1 MLKLFWYRK
10 RKYVANK
17 LKDLIDKEMFQITP
31 DDEDYPWLSFDELK
45 RFNPDIW
52 LLWEEIEM
60 NEFNTIRTVSSL
72 RLYKKECDKFFK
84 TYLPDIQTEWY
95 DGELFITNKS
105 IHTIVKEL
113 NNYHKK
119 QQHYEEPSLTIP
131 QKAPFVVTDPRNDYF
146 VTTPEIIEK
155 GSTIMLNTLDYKV
168 DSVQGIGPTNHDTYG
183 IYHDETHKRDIL
195 WVIDGATPL
204 NPEPYP
210 KALHRLV
217 HLFSSHITDA
227 LDATIP
233 KKLPLKDICKIA
245 IEHTKNQILKECP
258 SYHIDVPHPEDKTF
272 TDWLQSHGTFSIVIA
287 DVSTQKGVINE
298 VLQLGDCGILVDGW
312 YHTDRRVHRFRP
324 LIDHKTSKLEAYKI
338 VRNKANQPGGYAIGD
353 LTGVGFDDALIE
365 YTLPFATGFTLMSDG
380 FYDIWNR
387 YGNIPV
393 SIQELAYK
401 QEHLIPRDDA
411 TYITHNCDKE
421 GE

>member
-1 MLKLFWYRK
+1 MELFWFQRRRRFVNMLKEAIDLEMD
-10 RKYVANK
+10 K
-17 LKDLIDKEMFQITP
+17 LKP
-31 DDEDYPWLSFDELK
+31 SDEDYPWLPFNQIRHTNPFIWSLWSDIESQEFELT
-45 RFNPDIW
+45 DI
-52 LLWEEIEM
+52 LDCRRY
-60 NEFNTIRTVSSL
+60 NQ
-72 RLYKKECDKFFK
+72 KCAKFFK
-84 TYLPDIQTEWY
+84 TYLPDITVEY
-95 DGELFITNKS
+95 YEGELYITNKS
-105 IHTIVKEL
+105 IRTVIKEL
-113 NNYHKK
+113 KETNN
-119 QQHYEEPSLTIP
+119 QPPVII
-131 QKAPFVVTDPRNDYF
+131 TDPRGDCF
-146 VTTPEIIEK
+146 VATPEIIAK
-155 GSTIMLNTLDYKV
+155 GSSIMSINTLDYKA
-168 DSVQGIGPTNHDTYG
+168 DSVQGTGSTNHDTYG
-183 IYHDETHKRDIL
+183 IYHDEVHQRDIL

-204 NPEPYP
+204 TKEPYE

-217 HLFSSHITDA
+217 HLFSGHITDA

-245 IEHTKNQILKECP
+245 IEHTKNQILKECL

-287 DVSTQKGVINE
+287 DVNVRDNVINE

-312 YHTDRRVHRFRP
+312 YHTDRRVHRFRQ
-324 LIDHKTSKLEAYKI
+324 LIDHKTDKMEGYKI

-353 LTGVGFDDALIE
+353 LTGVGFDDVIID
-365 YTLPFATGFTLMSDG
+365 YKLPFATGFTLMSDG

-393 SIQELAYK
+393 SIQELAYM
-401 QEHLIPRDDA
+401 QENLIKRDDA

>member
-1 MLKLFWYRK
+1 MLELFWFQR
-10 RKYVANK
+10 RKYFISM
-17 LKDLIDKEMFQITP
+17 LREIIDEKISQLTP
-31 DDEDYPWLSFDELK
+31 SDDDYPWLSFNEL
-45 RFNPDIW
+45 RNMNSRVSFMWD
-52 LLWEEIEM
+52 EIEIK
-60 NEFNTIRTVSSL
+60 EFNIHLTTSKQRYNL
-72 RLYKKECDKFFK
+72 DCQKFFK
-84 TYLPDIQTEWY
+84 TYLPEITTELY
-95 DGELFITNKS
+95 DGELYITNKS
-105 IHTIVKEL
+105 IRTLVKEITT
-113 NNYHKK
+113 YHTK
-119 QQHYEEPSLTIP
+119 QYEEPSLTIP
-131 QKAPFVVTDPRNDYF
+131 RKAPFVVTDPRGDYF
-146 VTTPEIIEK
+146 VTTSEIIEK
-155 GSTIMLNTLDYKV
+155 GSTIMLNTLDYKA
-168 DSVQGIGPTNHDTYG
+168 DSVQGTGPTNHDTYG
-183 IYHDETHKRDIL
+183 IYHDETHQRDIL

-204 NPEPYP
+204 EQEPYP

-217 HLFSSHITDA
+217 HLFSKHISDT

-298 VLQLGDCGILVDGW
+298 VLQLGDCGILIDGW

-324 LIDHKTSKLEAYKI
+324 LIDHRHDKLVAYKL
-338 VRNKANQPGGYAIGD
+338 VRSKANQPGGYAIGD
-353 LTGVGFDDALIE
+353 LTGVGFDDAIID

-387 YGNIPV
+387 YGSIPV
-393 SIQELAYK
+393 SIEELAYK
-401 QEHLIPRDDA
+401 EENLIKRDDA

-421 GE
+421 GES

>member
-1 MLKLFWYRK
+1 MELFWFQRRK
-10 RKYVANK
+10 FYVSVLRDIINEK
-17 LKDLIDKEMFQITP
+17 MRELKP
-31 DDEDYPWLSFDELK
+31 SDEDYPWLSFNSLRNANSRVSFMWDDVELK
-45 RFNPDIW
+45 
-52 LLWEEIEM
+52 
-60 NEFNTIRTVSSL
+60 EFHIQLTTNKQRYN
-72 RLYKKECDKFFK
+72 RQCEKFFK
-84 TYLPDIQTEWY
+84 TYLPEITTELY
-95 DGELFITNKS
+95 DGELYITNKS
-105 IHTIVKEL
+105 IRTLVRELTTYHTE
-113 NNYHKK
+113 
-119 QQHYEEPSLTIP
+119 HYVEPTFTVP
-131 QKAPFVVTDPRNDYF
+131 QTTSMVITDPIGNLF
-146 VTTPEIIEK
+146 VGNPEIIAK
-155 GSTIMLNTLDYKV
+155 GSTIMLNTLDYKA
-168 DSVQGIGPTNHDTYG
+168 DSIQGTGSTNHDTYG
-183 IYHDETHKRDIL
+183 IYHDETHQRDIL

-204 NPEPYP
+204 NPEPYT

-245 IEHTKNQILKECP
+245 IERTKNQILKECP

-401 QEHLIPRDDA
+401 QEHLVPRDDA

>member
-1 MLKLFWYRK
+1 MQLFWFQR
-10 RKYVANK
+10 RKYFVSMLRDIINEK
-17 LKDLIDKEMFQITP
+17 MRELKP
-31 DDEDYPWLSFDELK
+31 SDDDYPWLSF
-45 RFNPDIW
+45 
-52 LLWEEIEM
+52 
-60 NEFNTIRTVSSL
+60 TSL
-72 RLYKKECDKFFK
+72 RYANARVASLWDIIEFKEFHLQFRMMNKRYYNRECENFFK
-84 TYLPDIQTEWY
+84 TYLPEITTEIY
-95 DGELFITNKS
+95 DGELYITNKS
-105 IHTIVKEL
+105 IPTIIREITKYHTK
-113 NNYHKK
+113 
-119 QQHYEEPSLTIP
+119 HYEEPNVKIP
-131 QKAPFVVTDPRNDYF
+131 QTSPVVLTDPRGDCF
-146 VTTPEIIEK
+146 VATPETISK
-155 GSTIMLNTLDYKV
+155 GSVIMLNTLDYKA
-168 DSVQGIGPTNHDTYG
+168 DSVQGTGSTNHDTYG
-183 IYHDETHKRDIL
+183 IYHDEVHQRDIL

-204 NPEPYP
+204 TKEPYD

-217 HLFSSHITDA
+217 HLFSGHISDA

-245 IEHTKNQILKECP
+245 IEHTKNQILKECQ

-287 DVSTQKGVINE
+287 DVNVRDNVINE
-298 VLQLGDCGILVDGW
+298 VLQLGDCGILIDGW
-312 YHTDRRVHRFRP
+312 YHTDRRVHRFRQ
-324 LIDHKTSKLEAYKI
+324 LIDHKTDRMEGYKI

-353 LTGVGFDDALIE
+353 LTGVGFDDAIID
-365 YTLPFATGFTLMSDG
+365 YKLPFATGFTLMSDG

-401 QEHLIPRDDA
+401 QEQFVPRDDA

>member
-1 MLKLFWYRK
+1 MQLFWFQT
-10 RKYVANK
+10 RKYYVAMLRDIINEK
-17 LKDLIDKEMFQITP
+17 IRQLKP
-31 DDEDYPWLSFDELK
+31 SDDDYPWLSFDELRK
-45 RFNPDIW
+45 TNPY
-52 LLWEEIEM
+52 
-60 NEFNTIRTVSSL
+60 VSSIWEIIDL
-72 RLYKKECDKFFK
+72 KEFASSSLVNGKWYRREIDKFFK
-84 TYLPDIQTEWY
+84 NYLPDVTTEWY
-95 DGELFITNKS
+95 DGELYITTKS
-105 IHTIVKEL
+105 VNTIVKEMTD
-113 NNYHKK
+113 YHTK
-119 QQHYEEPSLTIP
+119 QQYAEPNLPELNTPPVII
-131 QKAPFVVTDPRNDYF
+131 TDPRGDYF
-146 VTTPEIIEK
+146 VGTPETIAK
-155 GSTIMLNTLDYKV
+155 GSTIMLNTLDYKA
-168 DSVQGIGPTNHDTYG
+168 DSVQGTGHTNHDTYG
-183 IYHDETHKRDIL
+183 IYHDETHQRDIL

-204 NPEPYP
+204 EQEPYP

-287 DVSTQKGVINE
+287 DVSTQKGIINE

-324 LIDHKTSKLEAYKI
+324 LIDHRHDKLVAYKL
-338 VRNKANQPGGYAIGD
+338 VRSKANQPGGYAIGD
-353 LTGVGFDDALIE
+353 LTGVGFDDAIIDH
-365 YTLPFATGFTLMSDG
+365 TIPFATGFTLMSDG

-387 YGNIPV
+387 YGSVPV
-393 SIQELAYK
+393 SIEELAYK
-401 QEHLIPRDDA
+401 QENLIKRDDA

>member
-1 MLKLFWYRK
+1 MLELFWFQR
-10 RKYVANK
+10 RKYFISM
-17 LKDLIDKEMFQITP
+17 LREIIDEKISQLTP
-31 DDEDYPWLSFDELK
+31 SDDDYPWLSFNEL
-45 RFNPDIW
+45 RNMNSRVSFMWD
-52 LLWEEIEM
+52 EIEIK
-60 NEFNTIRTVSSL
+60 EFNIHLTTSRQ
-72 RLYKKECDKFFK
+72 RYNRDCQKFFK
-84 TYLPDIQTEWY
+84 KYLPEITTELY
-95 DGELFITNKS
+95 DGELYITNKS
-105 IHTIVKEL
+105 IRTLVKEITK
-113 NNYHKK
+113 YHTK
-119 QQHYEEPSLTIP
+119 HYEEPSLTIP
-131 QKAPFVVTDPRNDYF
+131 RKAPFVVTDPRGDYF
-146 VTTPEIIEK
+146 VGTPETIAK
-155 GSTIMLNTLDYKV
+155 GSTIMLNTLDYKA
-168 DSVQGIGPTNHDTYG
+168 DSIQGTGPTNHDTYG
-183 IYHDETHKRDIL
+183 IYHDETHQRDIL

-204 NPEPYP
+204 NPELYP

-245 IEHTKNQILKECP
+245 IEHTKNQILKECQ
-258 SYHIDVPHPEDKTF
+258 SYHIDIPHPEDKTF

-312 YHTDRRVHRFRP
+312 YHTDRRVHRFRQ
-324 LIDHKTSKLEAYKI
+324 LIDHKTDRIEGYKI

-353 LTGVGFDDALIE
+353 LTGVGFDDAIID
-365 YTLPFATGFTLMSDG
+365 YKLPFATGFTLMSDG

-401 QEHLIPRDDA
+401 QEHFVPRDDA
-411 TYITHNCDKE
+411 TYITHNCNKE

>member
-1 MLKLFWYRK
+1 MELFWFQRRK
-10 RKYVANK
+10 FYVSVLRDIINEK
-17 LKDLIDKEMFQITP
+17 MRELKP
-31 DDEDYPWLSFDELK
+31 SDEDYPWLSFNSLRNANSRVSFMWDDVELK
-45 RFNPDIW
+45 
-52 LLWEEIEM
+52 
-60 NEFNTIRTVSSL
+60 EFHIQLTTNKQRYN
-72 RLYKKECDKFFK
+72 RQCEKFFK
-84 TYLPDIQTEWY
+84 TYLPEITTELY
-95 DGELFITNKS
+95 DGELYITNKS
-105 IHTIVKEL
+105 IRTLVRELTTYHTE
-113 NNYHKK
+113 
-119 QQHYEEPSLTIP
+119 HYVEPTFTVP
-131 QKAPFVVTDPRNDYF
+131 QTTSMVITDPIGNLF
-146 VTTPEIIEK
+146 VGNPEIIAK
-155 GSTIMLNTLDYKV
+155 GSTIMLNTLDYKA
-168 DSVQGIGPTNHDTYG
+168 DSIKGTGSTNHDTYG
-183 IYHDETHKRDIL
+183 IYHDETHQRDIL

-245 IEHTKNQILKECP
+245 IERTKNQILKECQ
-258 SYHIDVPHPEDKTF
+258 SYHIDIPHPEDKTF

-287 DVSTQKGVINE
+287 DVNIRDNVINE
-298 VLQLGDCGILVDGW
+298 VLQLGDCGILIDGW
-312 YHTDRRVHRFRP
+312 YHTDRRVHKFRQ
-324 LIDHKTSKLEAYKI
+324 LIDHKTDRIEGYKI

-353 LTGVGFDDALIE
+353 LTGVGFDDAIID

-393 SIQELAYK
+393 SIQEFAYK

>member
-1 MLKLFWYRK
+1 MELFWFQRRK
-10 RKYVANK
+10 FYVSVLRDIINEK
-17 LKDLIDKEMFQITP
+17 MCELKP
-31 DDEDYPWLSFDELK
+31 SDEDYPWLSFNSLRNANSRVSFMWDDVELK
-45 RFNPDIW
+45 
-52 LLWEEIEM
+52 
-60 NEFNTIRTVSSL
+60 EFHIQLTTNKQRYN
-72 RLYKKECDKFFK
+72 RQCEKFFK
-84 TYLPDIQTEWY
+84 TYLPEITTELY
-95 DGELFITNKS
+95 DGELYITNKS
-105 IHTIVKEL
+105 IRTLVRELTTYHTE
-113 NNYHKK
+113 
-119 QQHYEEPSLTIP
+119 HYVEPTFTVP
-131 QKAPFVVTDPRNDYF
+131 QTTSMVITDPIGNLF
-146 VTTPEIIEK
+146 VGNPEIIAK
-155 GSTIMLNTLDYKV
+155 GSTIMLNTLDYKA
-168 DSVQGIGPTNHDTYG
+168 DSIQGTGSTNHDTYG
-183 IYHDETHKRDIL
+183 IYHDETHQRDIL

-245 IEHTKNQILKECP
+245 IERTKNQILKECP
-258 SYHIDVPHPEDKTF
+258 SYHIDVTHPEDKTF
-272 TDWLQSHGTFSIVIA
+272 TDWLQSHGTFSIVIT

-401 QEHLIPRDDA
+401 QEHLIPRDNA

>member
-1 MLKLFWYRK
+1 MLELFWFQR
-10 RKYVANK
+10 RKYFVSMLRDFINEK
-17 LKDLIDKEMFQITP
+17 MSELKP
-31 DDEDYPWLSFDELK
+31 SDDDYPWLSF
-45 RFNPDIW
+45 
-52 LLWEEIEM
+52 
-60 NEFNTIRTVSSL
+60 TSL
-72 RLYKKECDKFFK
+72 RHANSRIASLWDVIEFKEFHLPFKIVMTKRHYNRACEKFFQ
-84 TYLPDIQTEWY
+84 TYLPEITTELY
-95 DGELFITNKS
+95 DGELYITNKS
-105 IHTIVKEL
+105 IRTLVRELTTYHTK
-113 NNYHKK
+113 
-119 QQHYEEPSLTIP
+119 HYEEPNFNVLQTP
-131 QKAPFVVTDPRNDYF
+131 PVVITDPRGDYF
-146 VTTPEIIEK
+146 VGTPEIIAK
-155 GSTIMLNTLDYKV
+155 GSTIMLNTLDYKA
-168 DSVQGIGPTNHDTYG
+168 DSVQGTGSTNHDTYG
-183 IYHDETHKRDIL
+183 IYHDEVHQRDIL

-204 NPEPYP
+204 TKEPYD

-217 HLFSSHITDA
+217 HLFSGHISDA

-245 IEHTKNQILKECP
+245 IEHTKNQILKECQ
-258 SYHIDVPHPEDKTF
+258 SYHIDIPHPEDKTF

-287 DVSTQKGVINE
+287 DVNIRDNVINE
-298 VLQLGDCGILVDGW
+298 VLQLGDCGILIDGW
-312 YHTDRRVHRFRP
+312 YHTDRRVHKFRQ
-324 LIDHKTSKLEAYKI
+324 LIDHKTDRIEGYKI

-353 LTGVGFDDALIE
+353 LTGVGFDDAIID

>member
-1 MLKLFWYRK
+1 MELFWFQRRK
-10 RKYVANK
+10 FYVSMLRDIINEK
-17 LKDLIDKEMFQITP
+17 MRELKP
-31 DDEDYPWLSFDELK
+31 SDEDYPWLSFESL
-45 RFNPDIW
+45 RRSNS
-52 LLWEEIEM
+52 
-60 NEFNTIRTVSSL
+60 RVSSL
-72 RLYKKECDKFFK
+72 WDDIQFKEFHIHLTMMSNRQYNQECVKFFK
-84 TYLPDIQTEWY
+84 TYLPEITTEIY
-95 DGELFITNKS
+95 DGELYITNKS
-105 IHTIVKEL
+105 IRTLVRELTTYHTK
-113 NNYHKK
+113 
-119 QQHYEEPSLTIP
+119 HYEEPNFTVSQTKP
-131 QKAPFVVTDPRNDYF
+131 VVITDPRGDYF
-146 VTTPEIIEK
+146 VGTPEIIAK
-155 GSTIMLNTLDYKV
+155 GSTIMLNTLDYKA
-168 DSVQGIGPTNHDTYG
+168 DSVQGTGSTNHDTYG
-183 IYHDETHKRDIL
+183 IYHDEVHQRDIL

-204 NPEPYP
+204 TKEPYD

-217 HLFSSHITDA
+217 HLFSGHISDA

-245 IEHTKNQILKECP
+245 IEHTKNQILKECQ
-258 SYHIDVPHPEDKTF
+258 SYHIDIPHPEDKTF

-287 DVSTQKGVINE
+287 DVNIRDNVINE

-312 YHTDRRVHRFRP
+312 YHTDRRVHRFRQ
-324 LIDHKTSKLEAYKI
+324 LIDHKTDRIEGYKI

-353 LTGVGFDDALIE
+353 LTGVGFDDAIID

-393 SIQELAYK
+393 SIQKLAYK

>member
-1 MLKLFWYRK
+1 MLELFWFQR
-10 RKYVANK
+10 RKYFVSMLRDFINQK
-17 LKDLIDKEMFQITP
+17 MYELKP
-31 DDEDYPWLSFDELK
+31 SDDDYPWLSF
-45 RFNPDIW
+45 
-52 LLWEEIEM
+52 
-60 NEFNTIRTVSSL
+60 TSL
-72 RLYKKECDKFFK
+72 RQANSRIASLWDVIEFKEFHLSFKSVMTKRHYNRACEKFFQ
-84 TYLPDIQTEWY
+84 TYLPEITTELY
-95 DGELFITNKS
+95 DGELYITNKS
-105 IHTIVKEL
+105 IRTLVRELTTYHTK
-113 NNYHKK
+113 
-119 QQHYEEPSLTIP
+119 HYEEPSLTIP
-131 QKAPFVVTDPRNDYF
+131 RKAPFVVTDPRGDYF

-155 GSTIMLNTLDYKV
+155 GSTIMLNTLDYKA
-168 DSVQGIGPTNHDTYG
+168 DSIQGTGPTNHDTYG
-183 IYHDETHKRDIL
+183 IYHDETHQRDIL

-204 NPEPYP
+204 KQEPYP

-217 HLFSSHITDA
+217 HLFSKHISDT
-227 LDATIP
+227 LDTTIP

-287 DVSTQKGVINE
+287 DVSTQKGLINE
-298 VLQLGDCGILVDGW
+298 VLQLGDCGILIDGW
-312 YHTDRRVHRFRP
+312 YHTDRRVHLFRQ
-324 LIDHKTSKLEAYKI
+324 LIDHKSDRLEGYKI

-353 LTGVGFDDALIE
+353 LTGVGFDDAIID

-387 YGNIPV
+387 YGSVPV

-411 TYITHNCDKE
+411 TYITHNCNKE

>member
-1 MLKLFWYRK
+1 MLELFWFQR
-10 RKYVANK
+10 RKYFISMLRDFINEK
-17 LKDLIDKEMFQITP
+17 MNELKP
-31 DDEDYPWLSFDELK
+31 SDDDYPWLSF
-45 RFNPDIW
+45 
-52 LLWEEIEM
+52 
-60 NEFNTIRTVSSL
+60 TSL
-72 RLYKKECDKFFK
+72 RHANARVASLWDVIEFKEFHLLFKSLMTKRQYNRECEKFFK
-84 TYLPDIQTEWY
+84 TYLPEITTELY
-95 DGELFITNKS
+95 DGELYITNKS
-105 IHTIVKEL
+105 IPTIIREITKYHTK
-113 NNYHKK
+113 
-119 QQHYEEPSLTIP
+119 HYEEPNFNVP
-131 QKAPFVVTDPRNDYF
+131 QTQPVVITDPRGDYF
-146 VTTPEIIEK
+146 VGTPEIIAK
-155 GSTIMLNTLDYKV
+155 GSTIMLNTLDYKA
-168 DSVQGIGPTNHDTYG
+168 DSVQGTGSTNHDTYG
-183 IYHDETHKRDIL
+183 IYHDEVHQRDIL

-204 NPEPYP
+204 TKEPYD

-217 HLFSSHITDA
+217 HLFSGHISDA

-245 IEHTKNQILKECP
+245 IEHTKNQILKECQ
-258 SYHIDVPHPEDKTF
+258 SYHIDIPHPEDKTF

-287 DVSTQKGVINE
+287 DVNIRDNVINE
-298 VLQLGDCGILVDGW
+298 VLQLGDCGILIDGW
-312 YHTDRRVHRFRP
+312 YHTDRRVHKFRQ
-324 LIDHKTSKLEAYKI
+324 LIDHKTDRIEGYKI

-353 LTGVGFDDALIE
+353 LTGVGFDDAIID